1 MRTRYGRYDGGP
13 DPLAPPVDLAEALD
27 AIGEDVMAGYSP
39 ERAMRE
45 FLRRGARDQTG
56 LDDLARRVAERRRE
70 LLQRHNLDGTMQEV
84 RELLDR
90 AVLEERKQLARALD
104 DDARFAEMRIENLP
118 PSTAA
123 AVSELGDYD
132 WRSPQA
138 REDYER
144 IKDLLGRELLDQRF
158 AGMKQALENATDED
172 RAAVNEML
180 QDLNRLLEAHRL
192 GEDTSDMFRDFMDK
206 HGDFFPENPQNIDE
220 LLDALAQRA
229 AAAQRMR
236 NSMTQEQRDEL
247 DALAQQAF
255 GSPELMQ
262 SLAQLDDN
270 LQALRPGEDWGGS
283 ERFDGE
289 QGLGLG
295 DGTGVLQ
302 DLADLDDLADQ
313 LSQSYDGARMDDV
326 DLDKLARQ
334 LGDQSAVD
342 ARTLARLEQA
352 LRDTGYLRR
361 GSDGQ
366 LRLSPKAMRQ
376 LGQALLRDVANR
388 MSARQGQRDLRQAG
402 AAGERSGATREWAFG
417 DTEPWDVTRTVTN
430 AIVRNAA
437 EGRPLTA
444 TTNGDPS
451 EPFLSIRDVEVTET
465 EARTQAAVAL
475 LVDTSFSMAMDG
487 RWVPMKRTALALH
500 HLIRSRFRGDA
511 LQVIGFGRHAQV
523 MEIEELTALDAMW
536 DKGTNLHHALLL
548 ANRHFRKHP
557 HAQPVLLIVTDGEPT
572 SHLEPDGEVY
582 FAYPP
587 HPLTIAYSVRELD
600 NAGRLG
606 AQTTFFKLGEDP
618 GLGRFIDQMA
628 RRVDGRV
635 VAPELDDLGAAVVGS
650 YLGSRD
656 PASHG
661 ASYRDWFGADSRFL
675 GLIQLRELAAVAPRA
690 GSCGPTNWQPW
701 PHELASLAP
710 VGATTDG
717 SRGHFCQLVG

>member
-1 MRTRYGRYDGGP
+1 MRS
-13 DPLAPPVDLAEALD
+13 L
-27 AIGEDVMAGYSP
+27 
-39 ERAMRE
+39 
-45 FLRRGARDQTG
+45 
-56 LDDLARRVAERRRE
+56 
-70 LLQRHNLDGTMQEV
+70 
-84 RELLDR
+84 
-90 AVLEERKQLARALD
+90 
-104 DDARFAEMRIENLP
+104 
-118 PSTAA
+118 
-123 AVSELGDYD
+123 
-132 WRSPQA
+132 
-138 REDYER
+138 
-144 IKDLLGRELLDQRF
+144 
-158 AGMKQALENATDED
+158 
-172 RAAVNEML
+172 
-180 QDLNRLLEAHRL
+180 
-192 GEDTSDMFRDFMDK
+192 
-206 HGDFFPENPQNIDE
+206 
-220 LLDALAQRA
+220 QRA

-255 GSPELMQ
+255 GSPDLMQ

-342 ARTLARLEQA
+342 ARTLAQLEQA

-366 LRLSPKAMRQ
+366 LKLSPKAMRQ

-444 TTNGDPS
+444 ATGGDRS
-451 EPFLSIRDVEVTET
+451 QPFLDIRDVEVTET

-606 AQTTFFKLGEDP
+606 AQTTFSSWARTPASAGSSTRWPAASTAGWSLPSSTTSVPPSSVPTWVPATRSATARRTGTGSVPTAASGSDP
-618 GLGRFIDQMA
+618 G
-628 RRVDGRV
+628 
-635 VAPELDDLGAAVVGS
+635 
-650 YLGSRD
+650 
-656 PASHG
+656 
-661 ASYRDWFGADSRFL
+661 
-675 GLIQLRELAAVAPRA
+675 PRA
-690 GSCGPTNWQPW
+690 GSCAPTNGRSW
-701 PHELASLAP
+701 PHERAVPAP
-710 VGATTDG
+710 RTGVSGRG
-717 SRGHFCQLVG
+717 RGHNRRLAGPEPTARGALTASSGESSGVGETRERVGEDLPERRLGLQLAQHADPAEPGAVDQEVRRRQVQLQRERVRRVAGVVDADELGPHPLSGEAEPLDPGRLDERRQVVQQRIRVDLDVILDEALTTQAGQQLVPVLDRGDPDQRAHRQRQRAAGEPGHRAEVEYPESAGSAVGGREHPEVAGVRVRVEHACAGRTGEQEPHQSSP